1 MAVEDVVNDS
11 VVDSIVLLVSSVV
24 FIGMNVLVVFVCCI
38 VDEAVELLD
47 CVATDGWSV
56 REVVADDV
64 IVFTGDC
71 VDIYGWDEVLGN
83 TNVTVDSSG
92 MSFWSSLKYQMNVTL
107 MTMATIESRIRTELR
122 RDSRGLVGFCEV
134 SCTLE

>member
-24 FIGMNVLVVFVCCI
+24 FIGMNVLVVFVCFI

-47 CVATDGWSV
+47 CVVTDDWSV
-56 REVVADDV
+56 REVLADDV

-92 MSFWSSLKYQMNVTL
+92 MSFWSSLKYQMNVTP
-107 MTMATIESRIRTELR
+107 MTMATIESRIRTELW
-122 RDSRGLVGFCEV
+122 RDSRGLVGFGEV

>member
-24 FIGMNVLVVFVCCI
+24 FIGMNVLVFVCCI

-47 CVATDGWSV
+47 CVATDDWSV

-64 IVFTGDC
+64 IVFTG
-71 VDIYGWDEVLGN
+71 
-83 TNVTVDSSG
+83 
-92 MSFWSSLKYQMNVTL
+92 
-107 MTMATIESRIRTELR
+107 
-122 RDSRGLVGFCEV
+122 
-134 SCTLE
+134 

>member
-24 FIGMNVLVVFVCCI
+24 FTGMNVLVVFVCCI

-47 CVATDGWSV
+47 CVVTDDWSV

-71 VDIYGWDEVLGN
+71 VDIYGWNEVLGN

-92 MSFWSSLKYQMNVTL
+92 MSFWSSLKYQMNVTM
-107 MTMATIESRIRTELR
+107 MTMATIESRIRTELW
-122 RDSRGLVGFCEV
+122 RDSRGLVGFGEV

>member
-24 FIGMNVLVVFVCCI
+24 FIGMNVLVVFVCFI

-47 CVATDGWSV
+47 CVATDDWSV

-64 IVFTGDC
+64 IVFTG
-71 VDIYGWDEVLGN
+71 
-83 TNVTVDSSG
+83 
-92 MSFWSSLKYQMNVTL
+92 
-107 MTMATIESRIRTELR
+107 
-122 RDSRGLVGFCEV
+122 
-134 SCTLE
+134 

>member
-11 VVDSIVLLVSSVV
+11 VVDSIVLLV
-24 FIGMNVLVVFVCCI
+24 VVFVCCI
-38 VDEAVELLD
+38 VDEAVEVLD
-47 CVATDGWSV
+47 WVATDDWSV

-107 MTMATIESRIRTELR
+107 MTMATIESRIRTEVR
-122 RDSRGLVGFCEV
+122 RDSRGLVGFGEV

>member
-11 VVDSIVLLVSSVV
+11 VVDSIVLLV
-24 FIGMNVLVVFVCCI
+24 VVFVCCI
-38 VDEAVELLD
+38 VDEAVEVLD
-47 CVATDGWSV
+47 WVATDDWSV

-92 MSFWSSLKYQMNVTL
+92 MSFWSSLKYQMNVTP
-107 MTMATIESRIRTELR
+107 MTMATIESRIRTEVR
-122 RDSRGLVGFCEV
+122 RDSRGLVGFGEV

>member
-47 CVATDGWSV
+47 CVVTDDWSV

-64 IVFTGDC
+64 IVFT
-71 VDIYGWDEVLGN
+71 ETERLLNN
-83 TNVTVDSSG
+83 THIQNYY
-92 MSFWSSLKYQMNVTL
+92 LL
-107 MTMATIESRIRTELR
+107 
-122 RDSRGLVGFCEV
+122 
-134 SCTLE
+134 

>member
-1 MAVEDVVNDS
+1 MAVDDVVNDS

-47 CVATDGWSV
+47 CVATDDWSV

-64 IVFTGDC
+64 IVFTG
-71 VDIYGWDEVLGN
+71 
-83 TNVTVDSSG
+83 
-92 MSFWSSLKYQMNVTL
+92 
-107 MTMATIESRIRTELR
+107 
-122 RDSRGLVGFCEV
+122 
-134 SCTLE
+134 

>member
-24 FIGMNVLVVFVCCI
+24 FIGMNVLVVFVCFI

-47 CVATDGWSV
+47 CVATDDWSV

-107 MTMATIESRIRTELR
+107 MTMATIESRIRTEVR

>member
-47 CVATDGWSV
+47 CVVTDDWSV
-56 REVVADDV
+56 WEVVADDV

-92 MSFWSSLKYQMNVTL
+92 MSFWSSLKYQMNVTP

-122 RDSRGLVGFCEV
+122 RDSRGLVGFGEV

>member
-38 VDEAVELLD
+38 VDEAVLVELLD
-47 CVATDGWSV
+47 CVVTNDWSV

-64 IVFTGDC
+64 IVFTG
-71 VDIYGWDEVLGN
+71 
-83 TNVTVDSSG
+83 
-92 MSFWSSLKYQMNVTL
+92 
-107 MTMATIESRIRTELR
+107 
-122 RDSRGLVGFCEV
+122 
-134 SCTLE
+134 

>member
-71 VDIYGWDEVLGN
+71 VDIYGWNEVLGN